1 MCIKGENFL
10 RDANCISVGEEAT
23 VATTAVVVRGNGAT
37 YLTKMQF

>member
-10 RDANCISVGEEAT
+10 RDANCISVGEAT
-23 VATTAVVVRGNGAT
+23 VAVVVRGNGAT

>member
-10 RDANCISVGEEAT
+10 RDANCISVGEAT